1 MMFFYPGKSW
11 FTPFVGG
18 SHEFIQNNVRLLD
31 ARTVFFYMA
40 TGITPAMSVKIIG
53 GGSQYAGAT
62 FDADGNYLD
71 GGNNYRLQLPPNV
84 PINNFWSIIPYD
96 TQTRSVLQT
105 DQRDTALTSNSGT
118 VESNPDGSVDIYFGP
133 KAPAG
138 KESNWV
144 QTTPGKGW
152 FTILRLYGALE
163 PWFDKTWRPGEIEL
177 VK

>member
-1 MMFFYPGKSW
+1 MVIVAAPLVYSEEIHRQVVTVIALAEPVIAKS
-11 FTPFVGG
+11 PVLGVVFV
-18 SHEFIQNNVRLLD
+18 LL
-31 ARTVFFYMA
+31 AALSAMLVFFS
-40 TGITPAMSVKIIG
+40 GLLLV
-53 GGSQYAGAT
+53 
-62 FDADGNYLD
+62 
-71 GGNNYRLQLPPNV
+71 
-84 PINNFWSIIPYD
+84 PYD

-163 PWFDKTWRPGEIEL
+163 PWFDKTWRPGEIER